1 MRLLN
6 TLAAL
11 SLSAGMLPA
20 NAQTWS
26 PVGEGCT
33 SAVYALEVFNDELYV
48 GGIFQQAG
56 GLNTPNLARWNGSS
70 WAPVANLIT
79 YLAADGFYAN
89 DTALFIGDA
98 GRVRWWNGS
107 TLSTI
112 PGVFNTALYSMTHF
126 RDTLHA
132 GGAFSYQAGLDY
144 EHVARWTG
152 TAWDSLSSGCNSQVN
167 VLRPVNDQLFVAG
180 NFTTAGDSL
189 FNHVA
194 LWSGTAWNRMGN
206 GVNDDVFT
214 HCLFQDTLYIGGRFT
229 QANGQPASRVAKWN
243 GTQWVRVGGTLNDF
257 VTAMTVYRDQLYI
270 GGAFTNPG
278 HIARLQGNTWVA
290 VGGGCND
297 NVRTMEVYNDTLFVG
312 GSFTTAGGEPASR
325 IAKWYLPELPE
336 AAIGLE
342 EPTICAGQCVNPI
355 DQSTNS
361 PTTWIWSF
369 PGGIPASSTL
379 QAPEVCYP
387 KAGTY
392 TITLTVT
399 NVTGSSTTTTDLNV
413 EVCAGID
420 PVQVLSGLLVVPDLH
435 AGTLYVER
443 KDGTPIG
450 RVRVYD
456 AAGRRI
462 HDGTING
469 PVGTLSVRE
478 LAAGTYLLTTG
489 EDAFQRGHRFATPVR

>member
-11 SLSAGMLPA
+11 SLFSASSPLT
-20 NAQTWS
+20 AQTWS

-56 GLNTPNLARWNGSS
+56 GLNTPNLARWNGGN

-79 YLAADGFYAN
+79 FLAADGFYAN

-126 RDTLHA
+126 RDTLFA
-132 GGAFSYQAGLDY
+132 GGAFSSQAGLDY

-152 TAWDSLSSGCNSQVN
+152 SAWDSLTSGCNSQVTD
-167 VLRPVNDQLFVAG
+167 LMPFDDQLFVAG
-180 NFTTAGDSL
+180 NFTMAGDSL

-194 LWSGTAWNRMGN
+194 LWNGTAWNRMGN

-257 VTAMTVYRDQLYI
+257 VTAMKVYRDRLYI

-278 HIARLQGNTWVA
+278 HIARLDGNTWVA

-336 AAIGLE
+336 VAIGLE

-361 PTTWIWSF
+361 PTTWIWGF
-369 PGGIPASSTL
+369 PGGTPASSTL

-387 KAGTY
+387 NAGVY
-392 TITLTVT
+392 PITLTVT
-399 NVTGSSTTTTDLNV
+399 NATGFNTTSIDLTV
-413 EVCAGID
+413 EVCAGL
-420 PVQVLSGLLVVPDLH
+420 PSLAGPSGGLRVGDSVS
-435 AGTLYVER
+435 GTLRLER
-443 KDGTPIG
+443 TDGSAIG
-450 RVRVYD
+450 RVRLLD
-456 AAGRRI
+456 SAGRSF
-462 HDGTING
+462 HDGRMNG
-469 PVGTLSVRE
+469 TVGTLPIAD
-478 LAAGTYLLTTG
+478 LPAGIYLLLVG
-489 EDAFQRGHRFATPVR
+489 EPGGEAVHRFVQLVR